1 MSREVGK
8 IYSPAQVDRCPS
20 WEAVGDPV
28 DRGLENRPLAATRDR
43 MRITFASAQNGWLPL
58 TAAVCITA
66 SSGCTSVISSAYL
79 RDAWLDAVEHAAEP
93 TPDENDSD
101 TAASKRQSGRNAS
114 GSHDDADSSLDV
126 DGTATDRDLNTDFD
140 ETSTASAWSPGTL
153 EEAMDE
159 ADQRLAQSGG
169 LSGAARD
176 TLIGMLKSTPRQDW
190 PVVIEEFTAALAAA
204 NPGNALTAVD
214 AATPAVEPSQS
225 TTEHA
230 VPQAAAPAA
239 ARDVAKPTADA
250 EPVAPLPPNTVHQ
263 PSAPEPDPK
272 SAPLEPAL
280 PAFTVQNACFA
291 SRVQGWGVVDRFQTT
306 TFSPGQELIVYFE
319 LDQLASRESAEG
331 HATRVDTAL
340 RLVDGDGRRAH
351 EWTFEPLEETCR
363 GQRRDYFA
371 RYLVAVPAALPTGS
385 YRLEIVVSDTIAGR
399 TAHTSLP
406 LDVAGSMNAVA
417 D

>member
-1 MSREVGK
+1 MTK
-8 IYSPAQVDRCPS
+8 
-20 WEAVGDPV
+20 
-28 DRGLENRPLAATRDR
+28 
-43 MRITFASAQNGWLPL
+43 
-58 TAAVCITA
+58 
-66 SSGCTSVISSAYL
+66 TS
-79 RDAWLDAVEHAAEP
+79 
-93 TPDENDSD
+93 
-101 TAASKRQSGRNAS
+101 
-114 GSHDDADSSLDV
+114 
-126 DGTATDRDLNTDFD
+126 
-140 ETSTASAWSPGTL
+140 
-153 EEAMDE
+153 
-159 ADQRLAQSGG
+159 
-169 LSGAARD
+169 D

-214 AATPAVEPSQS
+214 AATPAVEPTPSE
-225 TTEHA
+225 TEHA

-239 ARDVAKPTADA
+239 ARDVANPTADA
-250 EPVAPLPPNTVHQ
+250 EPVAPLPPNTVQQ
-263 PSAPEPDPK
+263 PSAPEPDAK
-272 SAPLEPAL
+272 SATLEPAP
-280 PAFTVQNACFA
+280 PAFAVQNACFA

-406 LDVAGSMNAVA
+406 LDVA
-417 D
+417 DQ

>member
-1 MSREVGK
+1 
-8 IYSPAQVDRCPS
+8 
-20 WEAVGDPV
+20 
-28 DRGLENRPLAATRDR
+28 
-43 MRITFASAQNGWLPL
+43 MRITFASAKNGWLPL

-101 TAASKRQSGRNAS
+101 TAESKRQSGRNAS
-114 GSHDDADSSLDV
+114 GSLDDADSSLDV
-126 DGTATDRDLNTDFD
+126 DGTATDRDLSTDFD
-140 ETSTASAWSPGTL
+140 EASTASAWSPGTL

-159 ADQRLAQSGG
+159 ADQRLSQSGG

-204 NPGNALTAVD
+204 NPGNAPTAVD

-230 VPQAAAPAA
+230 VPQAAAPVAS
-239 ARDVAKPTADA
+239 RDVANPTADA
-250 EPVAPLPPNTVHQ
+250 EPVAPLPPTQAQQ
-263 PSAPEPDPK
+263 PSAPEPVPT
-272 SAPLEPAL
+272 SAALEPEP
-280 PAFTVQNACFA
+280 PAFAVQNACFA

-306 TFSPGQELIVYFE
+306 TFSPGQEMIVYFE

-385 YRLEIVVSDTIAGR
+385 YRLEIVVTDTIAGR

-406 LDVAGSMNAVA
+406 LDVA
-417 D
+417 DQ

>member
-1 MSREVGK
+1 
-8 IYSPAQVDRCPS
+8 
-20 WEAVGDPV
+20 
-28 DRGLENRPLAATRDR
+28 

-101 TAASKRQSGRNAS
+101 TATSKRQSGRNAS

-214 AATPAVEPSQS
+214 AATSAVEPSPS
-225 TTEHA
+225 ETEHA
-230 VPQAAAPAA
+230 VPQAVAPAA
-239 ARDVAKPTADA
+239 ARDVANPTADA
-250 EPVAPLPPNTVHQ
+250 EPVAPLPPTTVHQ
-263 PSAPEPDPK
+263 PSVPEPAPP
-272 SAPLEPAL
+272 SAALEP
-280 PAFTVQNACFA
+280 PAFAVQNACFA

-340 RLVDGDGRRAH
+340 RIVDGDGRRAH

-406 LDVAGSMNAVA
+406 LDVA
-417 D
+417 DQ